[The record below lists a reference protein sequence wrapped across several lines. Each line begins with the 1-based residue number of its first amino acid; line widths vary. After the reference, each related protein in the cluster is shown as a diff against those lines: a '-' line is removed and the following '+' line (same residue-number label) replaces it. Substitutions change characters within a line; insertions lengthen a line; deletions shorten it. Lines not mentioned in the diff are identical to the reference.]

1 MHGHFIYLF
10 IYLSIL
16 FIYLFIYLFIL
27 LLAFIYLNIGERPHL
42 CLPFSLADN
51 IDKQFVTLMEFQ
63 KDFLE
68 R

>member
-1 MHGHFIYLF
+1 MRGHIYSFIYL
-10 IYLSIL
+10 LSS
-16 FIYLFIYLFIL
+16 F
-27 LLAFIYLNIGERPHL
+27 LAFIYLNIGERPHL
-42 CLPFSLADN
+42 CLLFSLADN